1 MKDHESGQDGT
12 NTQRH
17 YVFMN
22 THFDF

>member
-1 MKDHESGQDGT
+1 MKDHESEPET
-12 NTQRH
+12 NKQRH